1 MRSPNPVHD
10 YVLELC
16 LSGVDD
22 PEESRRAE
30 SVGEELGENG
40 WMRDIAWVVGEEI
53 WVAPESSPLED
64 LIADELFEVKT

>member
-40 WMRDIAWVVGEEI
+40 WMRDVARVVSEEI
-53 WVAPESSPLED
+53 GVAPESGPLKD
-64 LIADELFEVKT
+64 LMT